1 MGSYPVEEC
10 QGAAENRL
18 IERIHVRGSLLRVLC
33 LRLLESSQW
42 PLKVSKIDLLNLHRR
57 KPTLGDAVT

>member
-42 PLKVSKIDLLNLHRR
+42 PLKVSKIS
-57 KPTLGDAVT
+57 